1 LQDRESAYEKLQAR
15 AAAAAAPAP
24 APVTAGSPEPAPAP
38 RPKAAPKP
46 RASNRQSMGEAFT
59 KSLLRQAGSTIA
71 RELMRG
77 VLGSLKKR

>member
-1 LQDRESAYEKLQAR
+1 A
-15 AAAAAAPAP
+15 
-24 APVTAGSPEPAPAP
+24 SPWGGGQEPAPAP
-38 RPKAAPKP
+38 RGRAPAAPRP

-77 VLGSLKKR
+77 ILGSMKKR

>member
-1 LQDRESAYEKLQAR
+1 MLKAR
-15 AAAAAAPAP
+15 AAAATEAAQTPASPWGGQQAPAP
-24 APVTAGSPEPAPAP
+24 APRGRAPAAP
-38 RPKAAPKP
+38 RP

-77 VLGSLKKR
+77 ILGSMKKR